1 KVQTKLV
8 DLKKE
13 AFSLAKAEEVVANS
27 IKGLTDESTKLKSA
41 IEKMEAGSEEFTKA
55 TEDWKKIETRLSDL
69 KKEAFKVAEAEDAVK
84 NSIKGLTAESSKL
97 SSEIEKLEIGSDEYI
112 KKTEEFKKINTRLQD
127 IKDEVYA
134 TEKAQELLNNT
145 FFDMVPFGPQI
156 QQLSGGFK
164 TLNSGVKATTLS
176 TITFKKALASTG
188 IGLLIIALGTLFTWL
203 SKTQQGMDFV

>member
-1 KVQTKLV
+1 
-8 DLKKE
+8 
-13 AFSLAKAEEVVANS
+13 
-27 IKGLTDESTKLKSA
+27 
-41 IEKMEAGSEEFTKA
+41 
-55 TEDWKKIETRLSDL
+55 
-69 KKEAFKVAEAEDAVK
+69 
-84 NSIKGLTAESSKL
+84 
-97 SSEIEKLEIGSDEYI
+97 
-112 KKTEEFKKINTRLQD
+112 KINTRLQD

-188 IGLLIIALGTLFTWL
+188 IGLLIIGCGTIFTWL
-203 SKTQQGMDFV
+203 SKTQQGMDFVAKAGDAIRAVFQVVIDRVLVFAGAMKNLVTGNFSAALEGMKNTFSGIGEEIINDTK